1 MNAASNDIKPAISHQ
16 EVPPSP
22 NASSLLNKE
31 TIKMLDGF
39 ESQRRAVKRTW
50 KNSTD
55 EATEELEGA
64 QCLHKRPN
72 GEENE
77 FDCFGR
83 LVACQLKKL
92 PEGRALESI
101 DFIQH
106 YLVTQRLNSIDNSD
120 ALKPGNSFNS
130 VYL

>member
-1 MNAASNDIKPAISHQ
+1 MKPASNDIKLENSHHAA
-16 EVPPSP
+16 PTSPS
-22 NASSLLNKE
+22 ASSLLNKE
-31 TIKMLDGF
+31 TIKKLNGF
-39 ESQRRAVKRTW
+39 GSQRRAVKRTW
-50 KNSTD
+50 KNSTN
-55 EATEELEGA
+55 EAIEELEGA

-92 PEGRALESI
+92 AEGTALESI

-106 YLVTQRLNSIDNSD
+106 YLVTQRLKSIDNSE
-120 ALKPGNSFNS
+120 
-130 VYL
+130 